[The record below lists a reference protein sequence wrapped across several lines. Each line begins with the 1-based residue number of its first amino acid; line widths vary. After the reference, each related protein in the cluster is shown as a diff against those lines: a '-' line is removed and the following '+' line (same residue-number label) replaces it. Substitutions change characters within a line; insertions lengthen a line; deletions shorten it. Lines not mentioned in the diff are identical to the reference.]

1 MKAMDIRQEG
11 DELIIKIDVSEAAIK
26 AAPPSS
32 SGKTRL
38 LASTNGFVRV
48 GPGSLGLNFIVPNSD
63 RA

>member
-1 MKAMDIRQEG
+1 MKAMDIHQEG

-38 LASTNGFVRV
+38 L
-48 GPGSLGLNFIVPNSD
+48 SLLQLKHPQAN
-63 RA
+63 